1 MLSDE
6 TLVAK
11 AQQGDREAMGEL
23 LDRHADLIYRLALRI
38 TGNPADADD
47 AAQEA
52 MINCVRRIG
61 SFDGRSK
68 FSTWVYRVA
77 TNSALD
83 ETRRRKRRATPSDFI
98 ADGEAY
104 GASSGPGERLR
115 RPSAPGL
122 SDRVLSPADVAAAN
136 DNIEYILDG
145 LSPEHRA
152 ILILREVCD
161 MSYDEVADTLGI
173 APGTVRSRLA
183 RARRSAAQKLMELDP
198 PHLSSKG
205 TSDDPQVAP

>member
-1 MLSDE
+1 VQSDE
-6 TLVAK
+6 ALVAK

-83 ETRRRKRRATPSDFI
+83 ETRRRKRRATPSDF
-98 ADGEAY
+98 AGGGEASP
-104 GASSGPGERLR
+104 ARSGRGERSSR
-115 RPSAPGL
+115 QSASGSSAAWPN
-122 SDRVLSPADVAAAN
+122 PADVVAAN
-136 DNIEYILDG
+136 DNVEHILDG

-183 RARRSAAQKLMELDP
+183 RARRAAAQKLMELDP